1 MRIAIATGYGNS
13 MKFVTS
19 HKGPYQMTTDMHSA
33 DTFDTEAEAKE
44 VIAKLPLQ
52 IKQKQPIIV
61 TLSKQF
67 KP

>member
-1 MRIAIATGYGNS
+1 MRIAIATGYGTAI
-13 MKFVTS
+13 KFVTS

-33 DTFDTEAEAKE
+33 DTFDTEAEANS
-44 VIAKLPLQ
+44 VIQKLPLP
-52 IKQKQPIIV
+52 IKQRQPRIV